1 MRVPM
6 TATTAA
12 PAEMRNRFVGAT
24 HVSRMAPRALPTTW
38 TVLTVMLSVARPR
51 TNASL
56 GTMSDSSA
64 MVATRAECM
73 TATSTKRIHHGSDG
87 MTWMLS
93 TQAATTP
100 VIIMAVRGRR
110 RSLEA
115 SR

>member
-1 MRVPM
+1 M

-38 TVLTVMLSVARPR
+38 TVLTVILSVAGPR

-64 MVATRAECM
+64 MVVPEVAARAECM

>member
-1 MRVPM
+1 M

-12 PAEMRNRFVGAT
+12 PAEMRNRFVRAT

-64 MVATRAECM
+64 MVAARAECM